1 MPKKAKNQTR
11 KMKNLKNAIQKVEN
25 ALKNDWG
32 VSKTLKKKR
41 DQIGKQLL
49 AQKKKELDALKA
61 MKKLKIAEEAD
72 VRFFSKEYEQLENL
86 KEATAKNQKE
96 KEGKYVSA
104 KARTKRLLR
113 NEKNMK
119 KYLDKVKVQSMMIR
133 KKLDERY
140 KIMDKLA
147 EEAEAAAEKK

>member
-1 MPKKAKNQTR
+1 MPAQKSKTK

-41 DQIGKQLL
+41 EQIGKQLL

-61 MKKLKIAEEAD
+61 LKKFKIAEEAD

-96 KEGKYVSA
+96 KEGRYVSA

-119 KYLDKVKVQSMMIR
+119 KYLDKIKVQSMMVR

-147 EEAEAAAEKK
+147 EEAEAAAAKK